1 MKVESF
7 FDPCTST
14 ISYIL
19 LDRRTRDCA
28 IIDSVLDYD
37 VKSGRTGTASA
48 DKLVTRIGE
57 LGATVQWILETHV
70 HADHLSG
77 AQYLRGLLGGRVA
90 IGSKVIEV
98 QKIFADIF
106 NIQSGVSLDGREF
119 DHLLVDNDLIYVG
132 ELSVR
137 AIQTPGHTPACM
149 TYVIS
154 DGEQTV
160 AFVGDTLFAPDYGT
174 ARCDFPGGD
183 ASTLFRSIK
192 KVLGLPTQT
201 RLYMCHDYQPNERPV
216 EFASTVALQRASNI
230 HVKDGTN
237 EAAFVQMRTAR
248 DRQLSMPALLL
259 PSIQV
264 NMRAGLMPEAESNGI
279 SYLKI
284 PINGI

>member
-1 MKVESF
+1 MTVESF

-19 LDRRTRDCA
+19 LDRRTLDCA

-37 VKSGRTGTASA
+37 VKSGRTSTASA
-48 DKLVTRIGE
+48 DKLVTRVGE

-70 HADHLSG
+70 HADHLSA
-77 AQYLRGLLGGRVA
+77 AQYLRGLLGGKVA
-90 IGSKVIEV
+90 IGSKVV
-98 QKIFADIF
+98 QVQEIFAEIF
-106 NIQSGVSLDGREF
+106 NAQSGVSLNGGEF
-119 DHLLVDNDLIYVG
+119 DRLLDDNDLIYVG

-149 TYVIS
+149 TYVVS
-154 DGEQTV
+154 DGEDTV

-183 ASTLFRSIK
+183 ASTLYRSIG
-192 KVLGLPTQT
+192 KVLCLPEQT
-201 RLYMCHDYQPNERPV
+201 RLYMCHDYQPGGRPL
-216 EFASTVALQRASNI
+216 EFASTVARQRASNI
-230 HVKDGTN
+230 HVQDGTN
-237 EAAFVQMRTAR
+237 EAAFVEMRTAR

-264 NMRAGLMPEAESNGI
+264 NMRAGLMPEAEGNGV
-279 SYLKI
+279 SYMKI
-284 PINGI
+284 PVNRI